1 MQGTRPRSW
10 LPPLDGSLND
20 LATPGTSDTMSSVTS
35 TGCWQLAR
43 HEVGGRVTC
52 AGPTGLLWSYG
63 WAGTL
68 WPEEET
74 RLGDAGPTPAGG
86 GPGALT
92 SERPEREPMALL
104 WRLEGLQQLECS
116 LKAGPVPQAW
126 GCSGGDGRRGPGP
139 GMLRGWGPGCSHASP
154 QGAPL
159 GAGLHL
165 LWISMTFSMERTA
178 FALGLCCRTFSGRG
192 SSWKKCKR
200 MVNVKGV
207 CVIPTHAKTGRLL
220 EGVTQTSRTWPGH
233 RRTRRAR
240 TDVGL
245 CALGRGRQ
253 APSHQ
258 PRGPRW
264 GLLGG
269 AGARS
274 GPLFTP
280 RRRVNAA
287 AMTFWN
293 SWSITFWSCR

>member
-1 MQGTRPRSW
+1 MQGTRARSW

-104 WRLEGLQQLECS
+104 WRLGGLQQLIECS

-139 GMLRGWGPGCSHASP
+139 GTLQGWGPGVLPCFAPGGPAGRWAALTVDFNDLLH
-154 QGAPL
+154 GAD
-159 GAGLHL
+159 GVRVGSL
-165 LWISMTFSMERTA
+165 LQNLF
-178 FALGLCCRTFSGRG
+178 
-192 SSWKKCKR
+192 WKR
-200 MVNVKGV
+200 
-207 CVIPTHAKTGRLL
+207 IEL
-220 EGVTQTSRTWPGH
+220 EK
-233 RRTRRAR
+233 
-240 TDVGL
+240 
-245 CALGRGRQ
+245 
-253 APSHQ
+253 
-258 PRGPRW
+258 
-264 GLLGG
+264 
-269 AGARS
+269 
-274 GPLFTP
+274 
-280 RRRVNAA
+280 
-287 AMTFWN
+287 M
-293 SWSITFWSCR
+293 

>member
-1 MQGTRPRSW
+1 MQGTRARSW

-92 SERPEREPMALL
+92 SERPEWEPMALL
-104 WRLEGLQQLECS
+104 WRLGGLQQLIECS

-139 GMLRGWGPGCSHASP
+139 GTLRGWGPGVLPRFAPGGPAGRWAALTVDFNDLLH
-154 QGAPL
+154 GAD
-159 GAGLHL
+159 GVRVGSL
-165 LWISMTFSMERTA
+165 LQNLF
-178 FALGLCCRTFSGRG
+178 
-192 SSWKKCKR
+192 WKR
-200 MVNVKGV
+200 
-207 CVIPTHAKTGRLL
+207 IEL
-220 EGVTQTSRTWPGH
+220 EK
-233 RRTRRAR
+233 
-240 TDVGL
+240 
-245 CALGRGRQ
+245 
-253 APSHQ
+253 
-258 PRGPRW
+258 
-264 GLLGG
+264 
-269 AGARS
+269 
-274 GPLFTP
+274 
-280 RRRVNAA
+280 
-287 AMTFWN
+287 M
-293 SWSITFWSCR
+293 